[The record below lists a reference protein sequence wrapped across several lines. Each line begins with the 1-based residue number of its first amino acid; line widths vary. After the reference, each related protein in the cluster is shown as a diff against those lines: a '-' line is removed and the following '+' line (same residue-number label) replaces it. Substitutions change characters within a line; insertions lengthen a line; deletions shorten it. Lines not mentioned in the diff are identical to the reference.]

1 MERAERIAALMAQPP
16 DVAMWPAERCW
27 AFVVEVERE
36 LFQRALP
43 EQSPATTDGLD
54 IRCVKNA
61 FQCSAEHQ
69 RWRLQPA
76 APHGLVDAMDGA
88 LVLMSGAGRPHHV
101 GVWLKA
107 ERAVLHA
114 DHQAV
119 KLEDV
124 VTLKARGLTR
134 LRFYEPKA

>member
-1 MERAERIAALMAQPP
+1 MGRAERIAALMARG
-16 DVAMWPAERCW
+16 WPAERCW
-27 AFVVEVERE
+27 AFVALVERD
-36 LFQRALP
+36 LFQRVLP
-43 EQSPATTDGLD
+43 EQWPATTDGLD
-54 IRCVKNA
+54 IRWVKHA
-61 FQCSAEHQ
+61 FACHPEHQ
-69 RWRLQPA
+69 HWRLRRA

-124 VTLKARGLTR
+124 VTLWARGFTR
-134 LRFYEPKA
+134 LRFYEPNA